1 MYLEIKFRNYFMPLL
16 AIVFISNPNLVIAQD
31 IKDVPI
37 NLVKPEY
44 IKSDKLDV
52 KKYDE
57 YTSKKQYS
65 LLKDSFVYRV
75 NDVSNLRNPFNNLN
89 LSRVINDRNVVGK
102 YLFAYTKSELP
113 AVLEAHAA
121 RTPVESKIKKS
132 KPVLIDKFR
141 VILDKNNRVYFTDG
155 SFLIKFNSP
164 TNFSNFASIHNLM
177 LKKEYIDLNMGLY
190 THSDFNS
197 LEDKINFLKNINTI
211 SSVRYNVINPYI
223 QAE

>member
-1 MYLEIKFRNYFMPLL
+1 MEIKFRNYFMPLL

-75 NDVSNLRNPFNNLN
+75 NEVSNLRNPFNNLN

-121 RTPVESKIKKS
+121 STPVDSKIKKS

-155 SFLIKFNSP
+155 SFLVKFNSP